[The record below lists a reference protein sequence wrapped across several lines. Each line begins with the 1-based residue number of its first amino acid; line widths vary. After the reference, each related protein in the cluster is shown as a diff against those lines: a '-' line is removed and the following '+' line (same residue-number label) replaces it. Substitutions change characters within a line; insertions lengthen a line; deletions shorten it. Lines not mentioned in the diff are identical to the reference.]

1 MWDQWFGGTDEGSSR
16 IYVVNSYLRGLAPLA
31 VDTGHVKIVLE
42 IVARAT
48 LIQFFMWQRQL
59 DSKALCSSYKLLEK
73 RRWYK

>member
-1 MWDQWFGGTDEGSSR
+1 MRDQCFGGTDEGFPR

-31 VDTGHVKIVLE
+31 ADTGHVKIVLE

-48 LIQFFMWQRQL
+48 LIKFFMWQRQL
-59 DSKALCSSYKLLEK
+59 DSKALCFSYKLLEI